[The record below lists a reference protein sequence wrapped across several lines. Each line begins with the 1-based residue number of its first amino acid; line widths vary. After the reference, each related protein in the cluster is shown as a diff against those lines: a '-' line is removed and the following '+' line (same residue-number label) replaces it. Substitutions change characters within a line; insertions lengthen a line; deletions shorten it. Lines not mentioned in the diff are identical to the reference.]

1 MLKYLIHVISLHKI
15 TMCQYC
21 ILGWQLWLKR
31 LHVKIFWKTELHRH
45 KMFVKRLIILTK
57 FITHGQHCLHIH
69 CTEKFVQV
77 SLSQFVIM
85 FLYLT
90 VLMKGHVP
98 SSLNRVVNRTACV
111 IPSCTTKYNI
121 QLKKC
126 SNFTV
131 YYLPRPSSCDQAYC
145 FGKYNITFS
154 RV

>member
-1 MLKYLIHVISLHKI
+1 M
-15 TMCQYC
+15 
-21 ILGWQLWLKR
+21 
-31 LHVKIFWKTELHRH
+31 
-45 KMFVKRLIILTK
+45 
-57 FITHGQHCLHIH
+57 
-69 CTEKFVQV
+69 QV

-85 FLYLT
+85 FLFLT

-145 FGKYNITFS
+145 FGKYNITFQVFKLGFKDNLNMFLS
-154 RV
+154 TSISIFVCVSCLGFGENGMSLAFPSS